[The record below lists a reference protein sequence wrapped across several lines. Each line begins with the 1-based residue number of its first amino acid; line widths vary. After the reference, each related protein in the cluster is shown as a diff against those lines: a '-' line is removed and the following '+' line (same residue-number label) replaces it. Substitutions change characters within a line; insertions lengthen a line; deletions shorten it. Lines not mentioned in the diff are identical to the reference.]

1 MCTQRAHDR
10 KRGSTSGGP
19 PLTSPRFRR
28 DAWFGPEPGTPEGA
42 TNPSLGAFMRLSKM
56 LPAFTAA
63 TAITAGVLAAP
74 RVLTDL
80 HWRLHSAARADS
92 DA

>member
-1 MCTQRAHDR
+1 
-10 KRGSTSGGP
+10 
-19 PLTSPRFRR
+19 
-28 DAWFGPEPGTPEGA
+28 
-42 TNPSLGAFMRLSKM
+42 MRLSKM